1 MLGLKGIRV
10 EKPEEISG
18 ALDEVLNA
26 DRPAVLDVI
35 VDPNV
40 PIVPSHV
47 DMSQLAM
54 FNKALLKGDPEKA
67 GIIRQTIREVMQ
79 GGVG

>member
-1 MLGLKGIRV
+1 
-10 EKPEEISG
+10 
-18 ALDEVLNA
+18 
-26 DRPAVLDVI
+26 
-35 VDPNV
+35 
-40 PIVPSHV
+40 
-47 DMSQLAM
+47 M